1 MRNAHKTLKPALKRI
16 ALSLTVACLLSQS
29 TTALAQVVTPG
40 VPNPVLTKLMT
51 PQRPVIGQ
59 PARITIAAFNAG
71 SVNAE
76 NVVITDPLP
85 DNIALTAVSA
95 TQGRITVEHSIVT
108 VYVGTLAAG
117 QTVTV
122 TNDVVVLR
130 EFAANTPWTNCTGLT
145 YRDGTA
151 RLACFPLG
159 PAYGPVS
166 MTTPP
171 SFLPEAGTAE
181 SFAPIG
187 LLAAGTVCLLTARRL
202 RRRRAQS

>member
-1 MRNAHKTLKPALKRI
+1 MYLR
-16 ALSLTVACLLSQS
+16 
-29 TTALAQVVTPG
+29 
-40 VPNPVLTKLMT
+40 T

-59 PARITIAAFNAG
+59 PARITITAFNAG

-85 DNIALTAVSA
+85 DNIALAAVSA
-95 TQGRITVEHSIVT
+95 TQGSITVEHSIVT
-108 VYVGTLAAG
+108 IYVGTLAAG
-117 QTVTV
+117 QMMTV
-122 TNDVVVLR
+122 TNDVVILR
-130 EFAANTPWTNCTGLT
+130 EFASNTPWTNCTGLT